1 MKIDFGKKFLKLTK
15 MMRLLFQYL
24 LNKTD
29 NANVLDFVELYII
42 MNILTHIVNATNQYA
57 QTYLKKQNEKVILA
71 NGKIPV
77 DKKKIGLIIFMR
89 IIHNPNINM
98 YWSTDELYYASFFS
112 KITTRDNFFFNCRR
126 FYTSMTI

>member
-71 NGKIPV
+71 NGKIPMMLR
-77 DKKKIGLIIFMR
+77 KKKLD
-89 IIHNPNINM
+89 
-98 YWSTDELYYASFFS
+98 S
-112 KITTRDNFFFNCRR
+112 
-126 FYTSMTI
+126 